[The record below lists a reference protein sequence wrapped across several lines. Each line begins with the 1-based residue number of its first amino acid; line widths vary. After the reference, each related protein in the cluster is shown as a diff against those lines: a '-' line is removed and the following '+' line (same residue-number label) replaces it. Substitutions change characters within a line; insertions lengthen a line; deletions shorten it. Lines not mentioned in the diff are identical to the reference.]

1 MAVCGKLGSAL
12 VYIFLKKINFCQNSC
27 AYSRAFILQGFLE
40 TTGKIISLDNF
51 GIFWCKSGGGDFLSI
66 ESFKWWQNSKV
77 HSLKNTQLT
86 RDLML
91 SADKWFSVFK
101 EF

>member
-51 GIFWCKSGGGDFLSI
+51 GIFWYVKVGEVTFCQLS
-66 ESFKWWQNSKV
+66 
-77 HSLKNTQLT
+77 HSNDDKTQ
-86 RDLML
+86 
-91 SADKWFSVFK
+91 KYIH
-101 EF
+101 